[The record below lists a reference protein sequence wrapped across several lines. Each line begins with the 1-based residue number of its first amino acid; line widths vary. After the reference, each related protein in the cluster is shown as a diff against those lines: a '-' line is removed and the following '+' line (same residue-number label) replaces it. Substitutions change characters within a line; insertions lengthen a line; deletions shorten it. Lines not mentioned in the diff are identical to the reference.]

1 MDSAGLG
8 FLLGLV
14 ILFLI
19 AVVCEVLYRRGN
31 FPQ

>member
-1 MDSAGLG
+1 MDAAGLG
-8 FLLGLV
+8 FVLSLV

-19 AVVCEVLYRRGN
+19 AAVCEILYRRGN